1 MSDTPMAE
9 EGFFRRW
16 ARLKST
22 GGEPEPEPAAQAAA
36 PAPVPAAAP
45 APADPGPAE
54 VGEARPLPTLEDAER
69 LGLDSDFSGFLVKGV
84 DQAVRRMALKKL
96 FADPHFNVMDGL
108 DVYIDDYNKASPVS
122 EDMLAQLR
130 HAHSALGRLLDDGGK
145 DEQAPVTGEAVADR
159 EDDNQDAA
167 APPAQETAPP
177 STQGNA

>member
-1 MSDTPMAE
+1 MAE

-22 GGEPEPEPAAQAAA
+22 GGEPEPVGQASA
-36 PAPVPAAAP
+36 PLPAAAP
-45 APADPGPAE
+45 AALAPAPAPAEPGPADAA
-54 VGEARPLPTLEDAER
+54 EARPLPTLEDAER
-69 LGLDSDFSGFLVKGV
+69 LGLDSDFSGFVVKGV

-108 DVYIDDYNKASPVS
+108 DVYIDDYNKPSPLS

-145 DEQAPVTGEAVADR
+145 EEQAPETQAAERAPDR
-159 EDDNQDAA
+159 EDDNQDAP
-167 APPAQETAPP
+167 APPAQQAAPP